1 MTVEAPTQ
9 HKESVRVKIL
19 SHGYWPSEHITG
31 IGLMTRLVDLAT
43 ALENQAQAD
52 QAIARDEKPPQIV
65 LPLGHL
71 WGPQNQNEGESM
83 ASDIKSREVPPEA
96 IVRQGDAYSTLG
108 EVQAALPSESIKTID
123 IAHGTH
129 FRTIKWLFNHPDGIN
144 HNPKSI
150 MGYLKGFLSF
160 LRRTPGKEG
169 VEFKSVE
176 DIIKEKGAHKF
187 SRDYVRIKTH
197 PTGVVYQEPVYVEH
211 EHNHYAHL
219 YRRWKFSRFGL
230 LYPPYELLKKLVINM
245 PGFDYNVLEQKN
257 RETRTDKGH
266 VWTVLGMNLPFDVYK
281 LNGKID
287 EASFAV
293 PFLKIHAKLRGIW
306 QKVHPE
312 NKKPKPADA
321 ERVEIFPVGPVK
333 RTN

>member
-1 MTVEAPTQ
+1 MPVETAIHHEEPM
-9 HKESVRVKIL
+9 RVKMA
-19 SHGYWPSEHITG
+19 SHGYWPSEHRTG

-43 ALENQAQAD
+43 GLEHKAQAEE
-52 QAIARDEKPPQIV
+52 AVLRDEEIPQIS
-65 LPLGHL
+65 LTLGHL

-83 ASDIKSREVPPEA
+83 ASDIQSRGVPPEA
-96 IVRQGDAYSTLG
+96 IVRQGDAYSTLR
-108 EVQAALPSESIKTID
+108 EVQAVLPSESTKTID

-150 MGYLKGFLSF
+150 TGYLKGFLSF

-176 DIIKEKGAHKF
+176 DIIKERGTHKF
-187 SRDYVRIKTH
+187 SGDYVRIKTH
-197 PTGVVYQEPVYVEH
+197 ANEVVYQDPVHVEH
-211 EHNHYAHL
+211 EHNHYARL
-219 YRRWKFSRFGL
+219 YKRWKRSRFGR
-230 LYPPYELLKKLVINM
+230 LYPFYELAKKLAINM

-266 VWTVLGMNLPFDVYK
+266 VWTFLGMNLPFDVYK

-293 PFLKIHAKLRGIW
+293 PFLKIHAKLRKVW
-306 QKVHPE
+306 QKIHPE
-312 NKKPKPADA
+312 AKKPKPADA
-321 ERVEIFPVGPVK
+321 ERIEIFPAGPVRK
-333 RTN
+333 IS